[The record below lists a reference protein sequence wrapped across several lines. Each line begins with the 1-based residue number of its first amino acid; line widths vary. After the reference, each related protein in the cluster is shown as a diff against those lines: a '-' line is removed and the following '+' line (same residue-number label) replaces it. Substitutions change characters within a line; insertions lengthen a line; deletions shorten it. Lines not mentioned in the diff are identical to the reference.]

1 MKPEYIGMYIDT
13 IFLIEGRIEDYT
25 KLSERIKY
33 HFKVD
38 ISEAE
43 IENYYCDEIQDKIRH
58 LKNLGI
64 NY

>member
-13 IFLIEGRIEDYT
+13 VFLIDGRIEDYK

-38 ISEAE
+38 VSEAE
-43 IENYYCDEIQDKIRH
+43 IENYYSLEIQDKIQQ